1 MEWKSEE
8 LSGNRV
14 FECCTSINTYAY
26 IITIAYIYVDGNST
40 DLGLCCFVLSIRA
53 YWTVQLLAFQQS
65 IPPLLRQ
72 PAWAVKYSLL
82 T

>member
-14 FECCTSINTYAY
+14 FQPCTSINMYAY

-40 DLGLCCFVLSIRA
+40 DLGLCSFLCCPSGRTGLFSCLHFSKVFLH
-53 YWTVQLLAFQQS
+53 Y
-65 IPPLLRQ
+65 
-72 PAWAVKYSLL
+72 
-82 T
+82 